1 MDYPELIAEAAN
13 LSGIP
18 EFVSRAAMFTEQ
30 AESDLNR
37 ILATRQMEK
46 TATLTTDADGI
57 APLPADFLR
66 LRNIKENGNIAVQGD
81 EAWTEVKDGTVDVYY
96 IGALPSIVSNGTNWL
111 LQSDPSL
118 YLQAVLLQA
127 YTYHAD
133 QRVASVAPVLQA
145 RVASLIRADKITKHS
160 GQRIDLTGVM

>member
-1 MDYPELIAEAAN
+1 MDYAELVAEAAN
-13 LSGIP
+13 LSAIP
-18 EFVSRAAMFTEQ
+18 EFVSRAAMFVQQ
-30 AESDLNR
+30 AEADLNKV
-37 ILATRQMEK
+37 LATRQMEK

-66 LRNIKENGNIAVQGD
+66 LRNIKENGNIAVQGS

-96 IGALPSIVSNGTNWL
+96 IGALPSIVTNGTNWL
-111 LQSDPSL
+111 LEADPVL

-127 YTYHAD
+127 YSYHAD
-133 QRVASVAPVLQA
+133 QRFAAVAPVLQA
-145 RVASLIRADKITKHS
+145 RIAGLIRADKIAKHS